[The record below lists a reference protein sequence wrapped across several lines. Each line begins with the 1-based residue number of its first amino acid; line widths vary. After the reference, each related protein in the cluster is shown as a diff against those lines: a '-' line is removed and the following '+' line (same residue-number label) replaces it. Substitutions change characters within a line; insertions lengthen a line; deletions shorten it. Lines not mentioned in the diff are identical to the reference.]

1 MRLAL
6 MLVVFGLDVW
16 AIVKILETRAPARSK
31 LGWTVAV
38 IALPLAGFVAWRIA
52 GPRPPTAAVRE
63 DERGIDPG
71 GRR

>member
-6 MLVVFGLDVW
+6 TLVVFGLDVW
-16 AIVKILETRAPARSK
+16 AIARILESRAPARSK
-31 LGWTVAV
+31 LVWTVAV
-38 IALPLAGFVAWRIA
+38 MALPLAGFIAWKMA
-52 GPRPPTAAVRE
+52 GPKPPTAMVRE